1 MPELITERRKIPCPY
16 CRCAGH
22 LYFQFYMKE
31 YYHCNACDLIF
42 LNMPIEQD
50 RDDLMYYRE
59 NYFDEYANDQKTNH
73 RIKLYQNILD
83 DIEKR
88 KKQGDILDVGCGL
101 GLFLKEAKDRGW
113 EITGIDPSEES
124 ILFAK
129 EFIGNDAFTGTL
141 KNLNRN
147 HLYDVITS
155 INVLD
160 QFEESWNEIPMMKS
174 LLKPG
179 GIVYLR
185 FPNGVF
191 HASILRL
198 FLKFSSKPYINP
210 FLVFHRYVFTRGFI
224 QRVLSDTGFSNV
236 CIRNATLSGADIYR
250 SHPSLSTVARLL
262 NYLVWL
268 SAKSIEIASRGYW
281 LLGPSLEV
289 IVKKQ
294 DDYDQSLPSR

>member
-1 MPELITERRKIPCPY
+1 
-16 CRCAGH
+16 
-22 LYFQFYMKE
+22 
-31 YYHCNACDLIF
+31 
-42 LNMPIEQD
+42 MPIEQD

-59 NYFDEYANDQKTNH
+59 NYFDEYANDQKTKH
-73 RIKLYQNILD
+73 RIKLYQNILN

-88 KKQGDILDVGCGL
+88 KKRGDILDVGCGL

-124 ILFAK
+124 IQFAK
-129 EFIGNDAFTGTL
+129 ELIGNDAFTGIL

-198 FLKFSSKPYINP
+198 FLKFSSKPYINQ
-210 FLVFHRYVFTRGFI
+210 FLVFNRYVFTRGFI

-236 CIRNATLSGADIYR
+236 YIRNATLSGAGLYQRLFTLKATGVFINYIVWHFVR
-250 SHPSLSTVARLL
+250 FLEIISRGRILWSPSLQVTAINS
-262 NYLVWL
+262 
-268 SAKSIEIASRGYW
+268 
-281 LLGPSLEV
+281 
-289 IVKKQ
+289 
-294 DDYDQSLPSR
+294 